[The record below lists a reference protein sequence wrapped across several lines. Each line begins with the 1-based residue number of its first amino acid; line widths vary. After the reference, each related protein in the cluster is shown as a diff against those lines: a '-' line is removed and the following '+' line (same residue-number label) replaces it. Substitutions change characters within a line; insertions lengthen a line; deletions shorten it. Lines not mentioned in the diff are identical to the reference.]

1 MYSDFEGDPEAY
13 NIETTMGQSCNIKIM
28 YENGDNI
35 EIRQIGNKYIS
46 SAQGKWYGL
55 NEEQGQ
61 RLYDLISEM
70 TIIAVS

>member
-1 MYSDFEGDPEAY
+1 
-13 NIETTMGQSCNIKIM
+13 MGQSCNIKIM